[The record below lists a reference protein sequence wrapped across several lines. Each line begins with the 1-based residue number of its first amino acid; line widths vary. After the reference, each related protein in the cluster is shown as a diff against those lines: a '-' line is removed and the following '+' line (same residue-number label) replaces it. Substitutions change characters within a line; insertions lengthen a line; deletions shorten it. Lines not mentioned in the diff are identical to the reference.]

1 VGLLFPLAPF
11 IHWVVRLAPVDA
23 AFDTFLIPL
32 LGIIF
37 LRFGTSIEVILYVPG
52 IGLNGRR
59 WFWVI
64 LAALFDACYRE
75 ANYARWN
82 QVPGYVARERSG
94 VWQELTTLGLRKERN
109 SPCAAG

>member
-1 VGLLFPLAPF
+1 MVNRLGCLLALFVGLLLRLAPF

-64 LAALFDACYRE
+64 LAAWLMPT
-75 ANYARWN
+75 NGKPPT
-82 QVPGYVARERSG
+82 PGGTRCQG
-94 VWQELTTLGLRKERN
+94 TLRVSAAAYGRN
-109 SPCAAG
+109 